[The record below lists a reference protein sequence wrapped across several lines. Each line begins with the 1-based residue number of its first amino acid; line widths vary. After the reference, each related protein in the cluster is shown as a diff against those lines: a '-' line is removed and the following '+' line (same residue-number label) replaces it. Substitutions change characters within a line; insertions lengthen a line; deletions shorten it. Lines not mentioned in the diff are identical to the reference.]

1 MTAGYKCVPPLF
13 SETKLG
19 GQGEGGGISL
29 PPVYT
34 SKKYNVANY
43 ASARLPTPEL
53 SLAAAAATDSSAGLD
68 IKACHFSSSSFS
80 PFLFK
85 VSHAIMEGGQ
95 TCHEPLMAPLF
106 SSPLRYRKFGHQ
118 SPSLPFHQNE
128 ATGVHSRREGDRS
141 HVGTRWL
148 GLIVIIN
155 MWGKGKEGKATHG
168 AKSELNAVVEA
179 AAEDENF
186 RGPCSN

>member
-1 MTAGYKCVPPLF
+1 M
-13 SETKLG
+13 
-19 GQGEGGGISL
+19 
-29 PPVYT
+29 
-34 SKKYNVANY
+34 ANY
-43 ASARLPTPEL
+43 TSARLPTPEL
-53 SLAAAAATDSSAGLD
+53 SLAAAAATNSSAGLD

-118 SPSLPFHQNE
+118 SPSHQNE
-128 ATGVHSRREGDRS
+128 ATGVHSRREGDRNN
-141 HVGTRWL
+141 VGTPRL
-148 GLIVIIN
+148 GFIVIIN
-155 MWGKGKEGKATHG
+155 MWRKGEEGKATHG